1 MSVLISISQLCL
13 HVHKLKLYAP
23 DCLLEFA
30 SGLCYEFSAAPQLN
44 TFWFAEG
51 LILID
56 LLLHLNHQVVEHLQ
70 AVDLLVTRLGSLG
83 RSRTS

>member
-1 MSVLISISQLCL
+1 
-13 HVHKLKLYAP
+13 VHKLKLYAP

-44 TFWFAEG
+44 TFWFAAG

-83 RSRTS
+83 RSRAS